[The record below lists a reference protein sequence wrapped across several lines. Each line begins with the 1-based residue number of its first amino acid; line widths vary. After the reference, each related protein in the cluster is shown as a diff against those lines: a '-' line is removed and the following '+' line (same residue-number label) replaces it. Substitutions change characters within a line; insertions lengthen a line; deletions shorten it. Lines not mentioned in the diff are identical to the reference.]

1 MQADALR
8 IRHPRAGDEQHHHE
22 SRPRLGADLKTQ
34 LDFNCDLG
42 EGCGDD
48 AAIIPL
54 LSSANIACGFHAG
67 DAATMHDTV
76 ALCRRHGVAIGAHPS
91 FPDREGFGRREM
103 KVNREEV
110 TALVLYQTGALKAF
124 LDAEQMPLSHIKPHG
139 ALFGMAQR
147 DEAIADGIAE
157 AALHCGVPVIAYSDC
172 AMSEV
177 FTRRG
182 VPFTCEFYADLDY
195 DDHGRQVITKEHAP
209 VAPEAAAAKVLRA
222 VRDGLTRSLGG
233 KDVKVVAESICVHS
247 DTPGA
252 LEVAKAVHAAI
263 ADRL

>member
-1 MQADALR
+1 MGK
-8 IRHPRAGDEQHHHE
+8 I
-22 SRPRLGADLKTQ
+22 TI
-34 LDFNCDLG
+34 NCDMG
-42 EGCGDD
+42 EAFGIYHFGDD
-48 AAIIPL
+48 EACMPFVTH
-54 LSSANIACGFHAG
+54 ANIACGFHAS
-67 DAATMHDTV
+67 DPVVMWKTVRAA
-76 ALCRRHGVAIGAHPS
+76 RKHGIKVGSHPGL
-91 FPDREGFGRREM
+91 PDREGFGRREM
-103 KVNREEV
+103 KVNRDEV

-124 LDAEQMPLSHIKPHG
+124 LDAEKMALSHIKPHG

-157 AALHCGVPVIAYSDC
+157 AALLCGVPVIAYSDC

-222 VRDGLTRSLGG
+222 VRDGVTRSLGG